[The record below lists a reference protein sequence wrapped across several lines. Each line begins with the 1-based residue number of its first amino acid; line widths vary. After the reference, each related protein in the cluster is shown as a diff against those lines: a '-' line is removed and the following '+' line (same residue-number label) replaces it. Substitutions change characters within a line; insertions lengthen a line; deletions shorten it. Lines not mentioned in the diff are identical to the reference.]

1 MLREKLVVIG
11 GDLVVAKS
19 RVRELEMNLLDDKLS
34 LKKSAETLL
43 ESSGF
48 FFDTF
53 LNFFCLSLHFIS
65 RPGWLRVR
73 AY

>member
-19 RVRELEMNLLDDKLS
+19 RVRELEMNLLGDKLS

-48 FFDTF
+48 FCTF
-53 LNFFCLSLHFIS
+53 
-65 RPGWLRVR
+65 
-73 AY
+73 